1 MLVQSPNFF
10 GTIEDV
16 DAIAEIAHKHGAML
30 VVSIAEAVSLGI
42 VEPPRQADVIAMEA
56 QSFGVPLGFGGPYC
70 GVIATREKY
79 VRQMPGRLVGQ
90 TVDKQGKRGFVLTL
104 ATREQHIR
112 REKATSN
119 ICTNQALVALMV
131 NIFMT
136 VYGKVGLR
144 ELAKTESGEDGLR
157 GRSVREALARS
168 CLAARRASTN
178 SSCRPAKI
186 PGPST
191 AACSATRWL
200 AACR

>member
-1 MLVQSPNFF
+1 
-10 GTIEDV
+10 
-16 DAIAEIAHKHGAML
+16 ML

-70 GVIATREKY
+70 GVIATREQF

-90 TVDKQGKRGFVLTL
+90 TTDRNGKRGFVLTL

-136 VYGKVGLR
+136 DLR
-144 ELAKTESGEDGLR
+144 QGRPERAGETESGQDGLCRAAVRQARQSAVLRCAPLQRIR
-157 GRSVREALARS
+157 GADQRRSLRHQQPHFWGTRS
-168 CLAARRASTN
+168 
-178 SSCRPAKI
+178 
-186 PGPST
+186 
-191 AACSATRWL
+191 SADFR
-200 AACR
+200 